1 MTVPDV
7 VDVHVHFVRSQ
18 QQEKLVFPKA
28 GWPDEWYG
36 ANPEGLDRWL
46 RSEELAH
53 IFAINFIDTHSI
65 IDNRLARMTADE
77 RPAAEKELAAQM
89 TERTASFNDWITD
102 YCKTESRVTPFINID
117 IGAFYGDQQ
126 AMMDNL
132 EKNIAN
138 GAKGVKIHP
147 GLSRFFPN
155 DERMWP
161 VYERLQSAGLPVLS
175 DSGSAGGRTPGST
188 VYGEPVNFIP
198 VFEKF
203 PRLKFIMAHL
213 TTAYWDQRID
223 IAKRFP
229 EIRYDISGGFYQPDG
244 PMRARDANRCVPL
257 ADAARFL
264 KTIGTDRCMFG
275 TDAPGAD
282 VRAYIRVIL
291 GLDLTDGEKEQIL
304 GKNAREFVGLPKA

>member
-7 VDVHVHFVRSQ
+7 VDVHVHFVRTA
-18 QQEKLVFPKA
+18 QQEKLVFPKP

-53 IFAINFIDTHSI
+53 IFAINFIDTHTI
-65 IDNRLARMTADE
+65 IDNRLARMSAAE
-77 RPAAEKELAAQM
+77 RPAAQKELAAQM
-89 TERTASFNDWITD
+89 TERTASFNDWICE
-102 YCKTESRVTPFINID
+102 YCATEKRVTPFINID
-117 IGAFYGDQQ
+117 IGAFYDDQQ

-132 EKNIAN
+132 EKNLAA

-161 VYERLQSAGLPVLS
+161 VYERLQGAGIPILS
-175 DSGSAGGRTPGST
+175 DSGAAGRQTGS
-188 VYGEPVNFIP
+188 VFGEPVNFAP

-203 PRLKFIMAHL
+203 PRLRFIMAHL

-229 EIRYDISGGFYQPDG
+229 QVHFDISGAFAETNG
-244 PMRARDANRCVPL
+244 PVRARDGNRNVPIE
-257 ADAARFL
+257 DAVRFL
-264 KTIGTDRCMFG
+264 RTIGTDRVMFA

-282 VRAYIRVIL
+282 VRAYIRLIL
-291 GLDLTDGEKEQIL
+291 RLDLTDDEKEKIL
-304 GKNAREFVGLPKA
+304 GRNAREFIGLPKA